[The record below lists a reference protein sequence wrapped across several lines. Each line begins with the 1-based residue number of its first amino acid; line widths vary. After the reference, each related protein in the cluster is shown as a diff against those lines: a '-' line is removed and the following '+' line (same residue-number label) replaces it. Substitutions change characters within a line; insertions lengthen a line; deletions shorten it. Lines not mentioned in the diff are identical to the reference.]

1 MNINYRVELTDKERE
16 QLIQITSTGKQS
28 SRMIKRANILLLA
41 DRQKHSHSQI
51 SDLLQCGTAT
61 VFRVKRA
68 FVEDGIDEA
77 LNEDKRPGRSK
88 VLSASDE
95 AKLVSIACTEPPEG
109 NSRWTL
115 SLLSDSLI
123 ALTDLESISLETI
136 RNRLKNNKLKL
147 WQRKMW
153 CIGKM
158 TADYVAHMEGVLSLY
173 AQAPNKAYPV
183 VNFDEAGK
191 QLVEHINEPLPMSPG
206 QTAKTDYEYKRSG
219 VANIFMMMDRHRGW
233 RKAKATSNKRATD
246 FAECMKELVDEHYP
260 NATKI
265 RVVLDNFGTHT
276 PGALYKTFEPQ
287 EARRILDRIE
297 FHYTPKHASWLN
309 MAEIEIGVMNKQC
322 LDRRI
327 PDMETLKAELHAW
340 ETNRN
345 AKKASIRWM
354 FNVDSARN
362 KLHRAYDGLRNST
375 HQN

>member
-1 MNINYRVELTDKERE
+1 MNINYRVELTGEEHE

-28 SRMIKRANILLLA
+28 SRVIKRANILLLA

-51 SDLLQCGTAT
+51 ADLLQCGTAT
-61 VFRVKRA
+61 VFRVKRT
-68 FVEDGIDEA
+68 FVEDGLDEA
-77 LNEDKRPGRSK
+77 LNEGKRPGRSK
-88 VLSASDE
+88 VLSANDE

-136 RNRLKNNKLKL
+136 RNRLKNNDLKP

-158 TADYVAHMEGVLSLY
+158 TADYVAQMEDVLSLY
-173 AQAPNKAYPV
+173 AQAPNEAYPV

-191 QLVEHINEPLPMSPG
+191 QLIEHINAPLPMSPG

-233 RKAKATSNKRATD
+233 RKAKVTSHKRATD

-276 PGALYKTFEPQ
+276 PGALYKAFAPQ

-327 PDMETLKAELHAW
+327 PNMEKLKAELNAW

-362 KLHRAYDGLRNST
+362 KLHRAYERLRDST
-375 HQN
+375 NQN